1 MIHCQRLETHCRLVT
16 MATMAAAAKFF
27 AIACGVAA
35 AVNVGTKQV
44 SSVHAAR

>member
-27 AIACGVAA
+27 AFACGVAA